1 MSRRPTSDPSSPM
14 TVSLPAS
21 LQARLRE
28 FADKNPQHGSVSQ
41 IVRTLLTDFLDKH
54 KFVASAA
61 PVAVIPAA
69 PVVHAAPAA
78 PQPAA
83 LNNGLPPGLSP
94 EVWMALLSDQPVAA
108 PAASA
113 ADFARSLVNP
123 ALTDRER
130 AREELRKRDPEGWK
144 RMQEEH
150 AAQLQAAL
158 DEPT

>member
-14 TVSLPAS
+14 TMSLPAS

-28 FADKNPQHGSVSQ
+28 FADKNPQHGSISQ
-41 IVRTLLTDFLDKH
+41 IVKTLLLDFLDKH
-54 KFVASAA
+54 KFVAAA
-61 PVAVIPAA
+61 PVAVIPVA
-69 PVVHAAPAA
+69 PVVHAAPA
-78 PQPAA
+78 PAA
-83 LNNGLPPGLSP
+83 INNGLPPGLSA
-94 EVWMALLSDQPVAA
+94 EDWAALLTEQPVAA
-108 PAASA
+108 PRTSA

-150 AAQLQAAL
+150 FAQLQAVL

>member
-41 IVRTLLTDFLDKH
+41 IVRTLLTDFLDKQ

-61 PVAVIPAA
+61 PVAVL
-69 PVVHAAPAA
+69 PVVHAPAA
-78 PQPAA
+78 PAPAA
-83 LNNGLPPGLSP
+83 LNNGLPPGLSA
-94 EVWMALLSDQPVAA
+94 EDWAALLSDQPVAA

-130 AREELRKRDPEGWK
+130 AREELRKRDPEGWR